1 MCSDARVFIASIAA
15 FVTLGGVFATIHGL
29 LFSLPEVSRYGV
41 AAVLVGAT
49 FTATML
55 IPWGSHDAP

>member
-1 MCSDARVFIASIAA
+1 MCSDTRVFIASLAA

-41 AAVLVGAT
+41 AVVLAGAT
-49 FTATML
+49 CTATML
-55 IPWGSHDAP
+55 IPWGSHDAS